1 MGRIVTN
8 IVVSNV
14 AHPEQRI
21 ETSAMVDTGAAYLT
35 LPMAWRDQLGVFPKN
50 KPITVELANQTTTD
64 GLVCAPV
71 RIDIE
76 GFDEVYTE
84 ALFVEMEPRDG
95 QYETL
100 LGYLPLETAQVAVD
114 MLGHRLVPVKHAD
127 LK

>member
-1 MGRIVTN
+1 M
-8 IVVSNV
+8 
-14 AHPEQRI
+14 RI

-35 LPMAWRDQLGVFPKN
+35 LPMAWRDQLGTFPKN
-50 KPITVELANQTTTD
+50 KPITVELANQTIAN
-64 GLVCAPV
+64 GIVCAPI

-84 ALFVEMEPRDG
+84 VLFIDMDPVNG
-95 QYETL
+95 QYEPL